1 MGWQQLSPTCACF
14 AVPCCCQGLSFVHR
28 SIAHGSMAFAGLGK
42 AGTNACSNHFS
53 AVLPSQ
59 MIPGAQVTGECPGY
73 WNGPFTASCASSS
86 CGSKTHLFLPSSQPH
101 HLKVFQISFPEVSN
115 LLEYFEVR
123 TSRCAHSWVSSSRS
137 WHCGSEFSGVCV
149 HCVQSSTLALSRW
162 VRSCCW
168 LQAGHFGFALLQQQ
182 YWNQWSN
189 SFGFHLRIWFF
200 TPVLPQTDGF
210 SYSCSNVSHW
220 YLRSPEF

>member
-1 MGWQQLSPTCACF
+1 MVFGALGITRVHNSVINAVCTPPWLIFGRLDLTIGLCGCDPMGWQQLSPTCACF

-42 AGTNACSNHFS
+42 AGTNACSNHFR

-59 MIPGAQVTGECPGY
+59 MIPGAQVTGECPGC

-123 TSRCAHSWVSSSRS
+123 TSRCAHS
-137 WHCGSEFSGVCV
+137 
-149 HCVQSSTLALSRW
+149 
-162 VRSCCW
+162 
-168 LQAGHFGFALLQQQ
+168 
-182 YWNQWSN
+182 
-189 SFGFHLRIWFF
+189 
-200 TPVLPQTDGF
+200 
-210 SYSCSNVSHW
+210 
-220 YLRSPEF
+220 